1 MPREIAARE
10 IRENSNSEFLEVIDD
25 AQKARDIYI
34 HLAESIDN
42 EGLLLFAN
50 SMAEVLNSV
59 VEGINT
65 GDLNSL
71 MTLYEADACFASQP
85 GQHAK
90 SPDGIRQSRRS
101 FIDFKGKL
109 DLKIKRVLQ
118 ASDLALVITE
128 LSFSGLDL
136 MVILLTG
143 LLNLLTFC
151 VNSLMVLVDLS

>member
-25 AQKARDIYI
+25 GQKARDIYI

-59 VEGINT
+59 VEDNNT

-71 MTLYEADACFASQP
+71 ITLYEADACFASQP
-85 GQHAK
+85 RQHAK
-90 SPDGIRQSRRS
+90 SPDGIRQILRS
-101 FIDFKGKL
+101 FIDKGKL

-128 LSFSGLDL
+128 WSFSG
-136 MVILLTG
+136 TG
-143 LLNLLTFC
+143 SDGNP
-151 VNSLMVLVDLS
+151 VNMTA

>member
-10 IRENSNSEFLEVIDD
+10 ILEDSNSEFFEVIDD
-25 AQKARDIYI
+25 AKKAWDIYI

-90 SPDGIRQSRRS
+90 SPDGIRQSLRS
-101 FIDFKGKL
+101 FIDKGKL

-128 LSFSGLDL
+128 WSFSG
-136 MVILLTG
+136 TG
-143 LLNLLTFC
+143 SDGNP
-151 VNSLMVLVDLS
+151 VNMTA

>member
-1 MPREIAARE
+1 LPREIAARE

-25 AQKARDIYI
+25 GQKARDIYI

-59 VEGINT
+59 VEDNNT

-71 MTLYEADACFASQP
+71 ITLYEADACFASQP
-85 GQHAK
+85 RQHAK
-90 SPDGIRQSRRS
+90 SPDGIRQSLRS
-101 FIDFKGKL
+101 FIDKGKL

-128 LSFSGLDL
+128 WSFSG
-136 MVILLTG
+136 TG
-143 LLNLLTFC
+143 SDGNP
-151 VNSLMVLVDLS
+151 VNMTA

>member
-1 MPREIAARE
+1 LPREIAARE

-25 AQKARDIYI
+25 GQKARDIYI

-59 VEGINT
+59 VEDNNT

-71 MTLYEADACFASQP
+71 ITLYEADACFASQP
-85 GQHAK
+85 RQHAK
-90 SPDGIRQSRRS
+90 SPDGIRQSLRS
-101 FIDFKGKL
+101 FIDKGKL

>member
-1 MPREIAARE
+1 LPREIAARE

-59 VEGINT
+59 VEDINT

-71 MTLYEADACFASQP
+71 ITPYEADACFASQP
-85 GQHAK
+85 RQHAK
-90 SPDGIRQSRRS
+90 SPDGIRQSLRS
-101 FIDFKGKL
+101 FIDKGKL

-128 LSFSGLDL
+128 WSFSG
-136 MVILLTG
+136 TG
-143 LLNLLTFC
+143 SDGNP
-151 VNSLMVLVDLS
+151 VNMTA

>member
-1 MPREIAARE
+1 LPREIAARE

-59 VEGINT
+59 VEDNNT

-71 MTLYEADACFASQP
+71 ITLYEADACFASQP
-85 GQHAK
+85 RQHAK
-90 SPDGIRQSRRS
+90 SPDGIRQSLRS
-101 FIDFKGKL
+101 FIDKGKL

-128 LSFSGLDL
+128 WSFSG
-136 MVILLTG
+136 TG
-143 LLNLLTFC
+143 SDGNP
-151 VNSLMVLVDLS
+151 VNMTA

>member
-1 MPREIAARE
+1 LPREIAARE

-50 SMAEVLNSV
+50 SMAGEVLNSV
-59 VEGINT
+59 VEDINT

-71 MTLYEADACFASQP
+71 ITLYELMRVLRRNQDNMHKVQMVY
-85 GQHAK
+85 AK
-90 SPDGIRQSRRS
+90 VYVVYRLQRQTRS
-101 FIDFKGKL
+101 KGK
-109 DLKIKRVLQ
+109 RVQ

-128 LSFSGLDL
+128 WSFSG
-136 MVILLTG
+136 TG
-143 LLNLLTFC
+143 SDGNP
-151 VNSLMVLVDLS
+151 VNMTA

>member
-1 MPREIAARE
+1 LPREIAARE

-25 AQKARDIYI
+25 GQKARDIYI

-59 VEGINT
+59 VEDINT

-71 MTLYEADACFASQP
+71 ITIYEADACFASQP

-90 SPDGIRQSRRS
+90 SPDGIRQSLRS
-101 FIDFKGKL
+101 FIDKGKL

-128 LSFSGLDL
+128 WSFSG
-136 MVILLTG
+136 TG
-143 LLNLLTFC
+143 SDGNP
-151 VNSLMVLVDLS
+151 VNMTA

>member
-10 IRENSNSEFLEVIDD
+10 ILEDSNSEFFEVIDD
-25 AQKARDIYI
+25 AKKAWDIYI

-59 VEGINT
+59 VEDNNT

-71 MTLYEADACFASQP
+71 ITLYEADACFASQP
-85 GQHAK
+85 RQHAK
-90 SPDGIRQSRRS
+90 SPDGIRQSLRS
-101 FIDFKGKL
+101 FIDKGKL

-128 LSFSGLDL
+128 WSFSG
-136 MVILLTG
+136 TG
-143 LLNLLTFC
+143 SDGNP
-151 VNSLMVLVDLS
+151 VNMTA

>member
-25 AQKARDIYI
+25 GQKARDIYI

-59 VEGINT
+59 VEDNNT

-71 MTLYEADACFASQP
+71 ITLYEADACFASQP
-85 GQHAK
+85 RQHAK
-90 SPDGIRQSRRS
+90 SPDGIRQSLRS
-101 FIDFKGKL
+101 FIDKGKL

-136 MVILLTG
+136 MVILLT
-143 LLNLLTFC
+143 
-151 VNSLMVLVDLS
+151 

>member
-1 MPREIAARE
+1 MMLKRQGI
-10 IRENSNSEFLEVIDD
+10 
-25 AQKARDIYI
+25 DIYI

-59 VEGINT
+59 VEDNNT

-71 MTLYEADACFASQP
+71 ITLYEADACFASQP
-85 GQHAK
+85 RQHAK
-90 SPDGIRQSRRS
+90 SPDGIRQSLRS
-101 FIDFKGKL
+101 FIDKGKL

-128 LSFSGLDL
+128 WSFSG
-136 MVILLTG
+136 TG
-143 LLNLLTFC
+143 SDGNP
-151 VNSLMVLVDLS
+151 VNMTA

>member
-1 MPREIAARE
+1 
-10 IRENSNSEFLEVIDD
+10 
-25 AQKARDIYI
+25 
-34 HLAESIDN
+34 
-42 EGLLLFAN
+42 
-50 SMAEVLNSV
+50 MAGEVLNSV

>member
-59 VEGINT
+59 VEDNNT

-71 MTLYEADACFASQP
+71 ITLYEADACFASQP
-85 GQHAK
+85 RQHAK
-90 SPDGIRQSRRS
+90 SPDGIRQSLRS
-101 FIDFKGKL
+101 FIDKGKL

-128 LSFSGLDL
+128 WSFSG
-136 MVILLTG
+136 TG
-143 LLNLLTFC
+143 SDGNP
-151 VNSLMVLVDLS
+151 VNMTA